1 MESFMNIEL
10 LNMTGFNID
19 DKVFVKLTDNTYY
32 GIVLKIDSRLDRI
45 RVKYSQDPNKEVS
58 DWFHKSFWS
67 KVTN

>member
-1 MESFMNIEL
+1 MELFNT
-10 LNMTGFNID
+10 TGFDVD

-32 GIVLKIDSRLDRI
+32 GIVLKVDSRLDRI

>member
-1 MESFMNIEL
+1 MELFNS
-10 LNMTGFNID
+10 TGFDVD

-32 GIVLKIDSRLDRI
+32 GIVLKVDSRLDRI
-45 RVKYSQDPNKEVS
+45 RVKYSQDQNKEVY

>member
-1 MESFMNIEL
+1 MELFNS
-10 LNMTGFNID
+10 TGFDVD

-45 RVKYSQDPNKEVS
+45 RVKYSQDPNKEVY

-67 KVTN
+67 KV